1 MSTIYNILTHIT
13 ESITSKVKESFLF
26 ITIFNILKYFED
38 AWINSFFKSFYPKE
52 NFLSFFKK
60 SKILNKYLFSPLI
73 VLVVFTIF
81 LLLSFTPVSWSLEI
95 NLIIAFITFF
105 IGAKLIPKYLLNKD
119 IEVFNFKRKEIY
131 SIGFCLI
138 LLGLIFFILC
148 IGKAG
153 GLPLIH
159 SSLRYKLSPALTMPI
174 FLMIPGI
181 GMIASCYLMDYKK
194 NLISRTQVRF
204 RFLILFMISAVIFLT
219 LAYRTPLLAVLLLL
233 IIMGYYGEIL
243 SLWEVIIAALIGIG
257 AIVGIGY
264 YRVIEEGTITKGA
277 SPISTLQSRAD
288 FTLHVLNLINSV
300 SGDYGLLH
308 GKLIASSLPG
318 SALGPRMMIG
328 KLIAWR
334 SEVTVTPTIIGPMI
348 VDFGRIG
355 VAIGMG
361 LIGFILGIGFK
372 IVEKTKN
379 SFYLFIYALLLTY
392 TILGVE
398 TGILDIQVILYF
410 IIGLFIYLVIL
421 IKNRKLKI

>member
-73 VLVVFTIF
+73 VIVVFTIF

-95 NLIIAFITFF
+95 NLLIAFLTFF

-119 IEVFNFKRKEIY
+119 IELFNFKRKEIY

-153 GLPLIH
+153 GLPIIH

-194 NLISRTQVRF
+194 NIISRTQVRF

-243 SLWEVIIAALIGIG
+243 SLWEVVIAALIGIG

-372 IVEKTKN
+372 IVGKTKN

-421 IKNRKLKI
+421 IKNRKFKI

>member
-26 ITIFNILKYFED
+26 ITIFNILKYFEE
-38 AWINSFFKSFYPKE
+38 AWIHSFFKSFYPKE

>member
-73 VLVVFTIF
+73 VIVVFTIF

-95 NLIIAFITFF
+95 NLLIAFLTFF

-119 IEVFNFKRKEIY
+119 IELFNFKRKEIY

-153 GLPLIH
+153 GLPIIH

-194 NLISRTQVRF
+194 NIISRTQVRF

-243 SLWEVIIAALIGIG
+243 SLWEVVIAALIGIG

-355 VAIGMG
+355 VAIEMG

-421 IKNRKLKI
+421 IKNRKFKI

>member
-73 VLVVFTIF
+73 VIVVFTIF

-95 NLIIAFITFF
+95 NLLIAFLTFF

-119 IEVFNFKRKEIY
+119 IELFNFKRKEIY

-153 GLPLIH
+153 GLPIIH

-194 NLISRTQVRF
+194 NIISRTQVRF

-243 SLWEVIIAALIGIG
+243 SLWEVVIAALIGIG

-421 IKNRKLKI
+421 IKNRKFKI

>member
-26 ITIFNILKYFED
+26 ITIFNILKYFEE
-38 AWINSFFKSFYPKE
+38 AWIHSFFKSFYPKE

-73 VLVVFTIF
+73 VIVVFTIF

-95 NLIIAFITFF
+95 NLLIAFLTFF

-153 GLPLIH
+153 GLPIIH

-181 GMIASCYLMDYKK
+181 GMIAICYLMDYKK

-243 SLWEVIIAALIGIG
+243 SLWEVVIAALIGIG

>member
-26 ITIFNILKYFED
+26 ITIFNILKYFEE
-38 AWINSFFKSFYPKE
+38 AWIHSFFKSFYPKE

-73 VLVVFTIF
+73 VIVVFTIF

-95 NLIIAFITFF
+95 NLLIAFLTFF

-119 IEVFNFKRKEIY
+119 IELFNFKRKEIY

-153 GLPLIH
+153 GLPIIH

-194 NLISRTQVRF
+194 NIISRTQVRF

-243 SLWEVIIAALIGIG
+243 SLWEVVIAALIGIG

-372 IVEKTKN
+372 IVGKTKN

-421 IKNRKLKI
+421 IKNRKFKI

>member
-119 IEVFNFKRKEIY
+119 IELFNFKRKEIY

-194 NLISRTQVRF
+194 NIISRTQVRF

-243 SLWEVIIAALIGIG
+243 SLWEVVIAALIGIG